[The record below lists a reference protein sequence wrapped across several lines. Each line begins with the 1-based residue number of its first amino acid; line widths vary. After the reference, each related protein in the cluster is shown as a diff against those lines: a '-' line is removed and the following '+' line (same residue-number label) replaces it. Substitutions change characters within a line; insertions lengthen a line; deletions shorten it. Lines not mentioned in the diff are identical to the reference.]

1 MSNGDSRGDDMST
14 GDVSLSNAD
23 NAPEVSAYQHIKPV
37 IEDRGAKV
45 CEQSNDHAKGEVVI
59 PCDINEYGKKCNET
73 TLQSELN
80 SQPLHSA
87 GAVTSLIASEE
98 PKDRN
103 MYGFRC
109 VIDLRGSER
118 ISITYIRCL
127 RKMSTGNSK
136 IVEPA
141 SISETYR
148 LSSRVAH
155 CRLFG

>member
-59 PCDINEYGKKCNET
+59 HKDAPVEIPCDINEYGKKCNET

-87 GAVTSLIASEE
+87 GTVTSLIASEE

-103 MYGFRC
+103 MYGF
-109 VIDLRGSER
+109 
-118 ISITYIRCL
+118 RCL

-141 SISETYR
+141 SISETNR
-148 LSSRVAH
+148 LSSCVAH